1 MVKMNGKYHLV
12 VIILTTAIL
21 IGFSWRSLPHPRSH
35 GFFRFFAWEAILVQ
49 IIINLPYWFTN
60 SFSWNQLISWILLSL
75 SIYPAS
81 SGFYLLHK
89 SGGPHLRRK
98 EQTNY
103 PFEDTTNLVTHGI
116 YKYIRHP
123 LYSSLL
129 FLSWGAF
136 FKKPSLLGVLSSVA
150 ASIFIYLT
158 SIIEEKENLLTFGSE
173 YSEYMKRTKL
183 FVPFLI

>member
-1 MVKMNGKYHLV
+1 MYQ
-12 VIILTTAIL
+12 IILIVTTTIIL
-21 IGFSWRSLPHPRSH
+21 VGFSWRSLHRPQSH
-35 GFFRFFAWEAILVQ
+35 GFYRFFAWEAILVQ
-49 IIINLPYWFTN
+49 IVINLPYWFTN
-60 SFSWNQLISWILLSL
+60 PFSWNQLISWILLSL

-89 SGGPHLRRK
+89 SGGPRLERE

-123 LYSSLL
+123 MYSSLL
-129 FLSWGAF
+129 FLSWGVF
-136 FKKPSLLGVLSSVA
+136 FKVPSFQGLVCSGI
-150 ASIFIYLT
+150 ASIFLYLT
-158 SIIEEKENLLTFGSE
+158 SRIEEKENFLVFGSE
-173 YSEYMKRTKL
+173 YSEYMNRTKL